1 MTALSPGA
9 RSGKPEVTISSPADA
24 VFADPQPA
32 DDPSRLIA
40 YALRGL
46 RRCWMPE
53 RGRYSHSYR
62 LDGPDPVNQSVPESD
77 AFYTLNVLLGFS
89 RLSPERRRG
98 LPDLRQVY
106 ENCCREAANPRF
118 RTYACGM
125 ALWAGAELG
134 IAPPVAVVDRVLAV
148 ALDRRALDRLTA
160 QDVGMLVSGTTALA
174 LAEGGVWRPVTET
187 LVEHLIQRFYNPT
200 TGLFY
205 NQATGL
211 RRRFASFAS
220 QVYPMLAL
228 YHYGEGLGA
237 EWAIR
242 AANSAAAE
250 LIARQGSRGEWPW
263 FYSVPSGR
271 VVDFYE
277 VYSVHQHGIAPAF
290 LHHAITHGVDGARD
304 ALVRGFGW
312 LFGDNAMGISMLRPK
327 EGMFYRSQVRS
338 GELDT
343 SWPRARRSFGNAL
356 LPRDDT
362 VESRTGLM
370 LRAECRS
377 YELGWILWSFG
388 GRSDYPELTQ
398 RSEFSSALTIAATS

>member
-1 MTALSPGA
+1 MTALSPDA
-9 RSGKPEVTISSPADA
+9 RSAEIEVAIASFGE
-24 VFADPQPA
+24 VFADPQPL
-32 DDPSRLIA
+32 DGPSPLIA

-53 RGRYSHSYR
+53 RGRYSHIYH
-62 LDGPDPVNQSVPESD
+62 LDGLDPINQSVPESD
-77 AFYTLNVLLGFS
+77 AFYTLNVLLGIS
-89 RLSPERRRG
+89 RLTAEQRRE
-98 LPDLRQVY
+98 LPDLRQTY

-134 IAPPVAVVDRVLAV
+134 IAPPMVVADRVLAV
-148 ALDRRALDRLTA
+148 ASDRQALDRLTA

-174 LAEGGVWRPVTET
+174 VAEGGIWRPVTET
-187 LVEHLIQRFYNPT
+187 LVEHLCRRFHNPV

-205 NQATGL
+205 NQATGF

-220 QVYPMLAL
+220 QVYPTLAL

-242 AANSAAAE
+242 AANSVAAG

-277 VYSVHQHGIAPAF
+277 VYSVHQHGMAPAL
-290 LHHAITHGVDGARD
+290 LHHAVAHGVAGARD
-304 ALVRGFGW
+304 ALVKGFGW
-312 LFGDNAMGISMLRPK
+312 LFGDNAMGVSMLRPQ
-327 EGMFYRSQVRS
+327 EGMFYRSQVRR

-343 SWPRARRSFGNAL
+343 SWPRARRSLRNAML
-356 LPRDDT
+356 NRHDT
-362 VESRTGLM
+362 AENREGLV

-398 RSEFSSALTIAATS
+398 RGEFSGALTTAATS